1 MTSPDATTVT
11 ISGGGIK
18 RPPQTVLRERPH
30 GLRAGPTDSANEM
43 GHEWVP
49 TDQQARRGAQAGHMR
64 RAIAGPRWQA
74 AGPAS
79 STAAEYSNE
88 ADQARPRPAVEDD
101 RQAQPPLG
109 ATPAGC
115 LQAGASCPL
124 RAQSCPLRSPSSG
137 SVSGGQNRACHQRDS
152 REHGHTWLPQ
162 HLFQAGP
169 AGANGGPVL
178 PVHLA
183 CPKTQR
189 GGASCGRP
197 RAAPGARSLPCP
209 WRRPVFPS

>member
-1 MTSPDATTVT
+1 
-11 ISGGGIK
+11 
-18 RPPQTVLRERPH
+18 VLRERPH

-49 TDQQARRGAQAGHMR
+49 TDQQARRGAQAGHKR

-137 SVSGGQNRACHQRDS
+137 SVSGGQNRARQQRDS

-169 AGANGGPVL
+169 AGANGGACAPRAPGVPQDTAWRGFMRAATGSSRSTEPAMPVAPPRL
-178 PVHLA
+178 PKLTVRVRFPSPAL
-183 CPKTQR
+183 PQ
-189 GGASCGRP
+189 RP
-197 RAAPGARSLPCP
+197 R
-209 WRRPVFPS
+209 